1 MASIQTINFFKEHK
15 FSGQKILESLKIPS
29 SKKDY
34 RVSYDLP
41 NKTIYLTSE
50 GTDYKITFFKDSY
63 IVLKK
68 FPTYEIVE
76 HRFKDSSIMR
86 EEVIYSIGEDTLTF
100 EQINNSTQPNEIYRS
115 IYLHEKGAERNNPSL
130 IKTVVYHPDTNY
142 LETYTSIKKAF
153 ATTSKHR
160 FRIGR
165 NNIILCNTDHSLV
178 FYNGRNIVGKTITTC
193 STFGEEINAVINAPD
208 IFEITELSNYC
219 LPSIMIDGSFID
231 VPSSD
236 DPDNESNELK
246 YRFFLYKTN
255 GSLEIGISFGTINEE
270 PQGYVRSYP
279 TDSKEYITV
288 KDIDILMN
296 KMREEDFLDLPADY
310 PIIERV
316 IIELIRLKIDLY
328 RNTLAPEKGVD
339 FFDFNLVTPD
349 DFNHMSLNIYEHLA
363 RYHEEAKKICNVNK
377 SEKKEV

>member
-1 MASIQTINFFKEHK
+1 MTSIHTINFFNEHK
-15 FSGQKILESLKIPS
+15 YSGQKILESLKIPNS
-29 SKKDY
+29 NINY
-34 RVSYDLP
+34 QVSYDLP
-41 NKTIYLTSE
+41 NNTIYIT
-50 GTDYKITFFKDSY
+50 GDRTDYKITFFKDSY
-63 IVLKK
+63 MVLKK

-76 HRFKDSSIMR
+76 HRFRDCSIMR

-100 EQINNSTQPNEIYRS
+100 EQINNSSQPDEVYRS
-115 IYLHEKGAERNNPSL
+115 IYLHEKGAERNKPSL
-130 IKTVVYHPDTNY
+130 IKSVAYHPDTNY
-142 LETYTSIKKAF
+142 LESYTSIKKAF

-193 STFGEEINAVINAPD
+193 STDGEEANVVINSPD
-208 IFEITELSNYC
+208 LYEIMEVSNYC

-231 VPSSD
+231 VPNSD

-279 TDSKEYITV
+279 TNSKEYINI
-288 KDIDILMN
+288 KDIDTLIN
-296 KMREEDFLDLPADY
+296 KMKEEKFLDFPVDY
-310 PIIERV
+310 PIAER
-316 IIELIRLKIDLY
+316 IMSELIQLKIDLY
-328 RNTLAPEKGVD
+328 KNTLAPEQSID
-339 FFDFNLVTPD
+339 FFDFNLPSSD
-349 DFNHMSLNIYEHLA
+349 DFNHMCFHIYEHLD
-363 RYHEEAKKICNVNK
+363 RYYEEAKKICNVNK